1 MSAWKPIADIAADVQ
16 GRKTSAVA
24 LVEQA
29 LAAIE
34 KHKEFNA
41 IIATTEQR
49 ARERAAEIDAR
60 IAAGENVGRLA
71 GVPFIAKDN
80 FLVFGAE
87 TTAASNILKGFYA
100 PYQAT
105 AIEKLEAEGAIC
117 VAKANLDAFGHG
129 ASTENSDFFV
139 TKHAHD
145 LERVAGGSSGGS
157 AVSVALE
164 LVPFALGTDTG
175 GSTRQPASYNG
186 CIGYKPTYGLISRSG
201 VVAMASS
208 TDTIGTLARTVEDV
222 ALVVDVMAGR
232 DELDSTTIERDP
244 RGYSLRHPRDSLYSG
259 GDPEVKNIAAAEE
272 NNWIPDQVGDDGSI
286 AGNDRLR
293 GAKIGVIKEWMG
305 DGLDDDVRR
314 PIETAIAKLKAAGAE
329 VKEVSIPSL
338 PLALAVYYIIC
349 PAEVSSN
356 LSRFDGQRYGLY
368 TPSAK
373 DIHDSYTQTRMTG
386 FGREAKR
393 RIMIGTYV
401 LSSGYYD
408 AYYKKAQ
415 TVRTK
420 LINEFN
426 AVLHDVD
433 YLIGPVAPNTTFKIG
448 ENVDDPLK
456 MYLVDMMTVAP
467 SMVGVPAISVP
478 CAVGTGLPVGLQII
492 SSQEHDRQLLEF
504 AAAAEEIIS

>member
-1 MSAWKPIADIAADVQ
+1 MSVWKPITAIAADVQ
-16 GRKTSAVA
+16 SGATKAVD
-24 LVEQA
+24 LVEQS

-34 KHKEFNA
+34 RHKEFQA
-41 IIATTEQR
+41 VIATLDER
-49 ARERAAEIDAR
+49 ARERAKEVDER
-60 IAAGENVGRLA
+60 VSAGEKVGRLA

-87 TTAASNILKGFYA
+87 TTAASNILKGFNA

-139 TKHAHD
+139 TKHAKD
-145 LERVAGGSSGGS
+145 PERVAGGSSGGS

-186 CIGYKPTYGLISRSG
+186 CIGFKPTYGLISRSG

-208 TDTIGTLARTVEDV
+208 TDTIGTLARTVEDA

-232 DELDSTTIERDP
+232 DALDSTTIESDEK
-244 RGYSLRHPRDSLYSG
+244 GYLVTAKANLKG
-259 GDPEVKNIAAAEE
+259 V
-272 NNWIPDQVGDDGSI
+272 
-286 AGNDRLR
+286 
-293 GAKIGVIKEWMG
+293 KIGVIKEWMG
-305 DGLDDDVRR
+305 DGLDDDVRG
-314 PIETAIAKLKAAGAE
+314 PIEAAIAKLKAAGAE

-356 LSRFDGQRYGLY
+356 LSRFDGQRYGHH
-368 TPSAK
+368 TA
-373 DIHDSYTQTRMTG
+373 DAENIHDSYTRTRMTG

-420 LINEFN
+420 LINEFD
-426 AVLHDVD
+426 AVLQGVD
-433 YLIGPVAPNTTFKIG
+433 FLVGPVAPNTTFKIG

-478 CAVGTGLPVGLQII
+478 CAVGAGLPVGLQII
-492 SSQEHDRQLLEF
+492 SSQKHDRQLLEF
-504 AAAAEEIIS
+504 AAGAEEIIS